1 MSTVSVTGANRGIG
15 LELVRQYAQG
25 GDAVLAFCRTPQSAD
40 ALNALARQ
48 SSGRVT
54 VHAMDVADESS
65 IRAAAHEIGEQP
77 VDILIN
83 NAGINGGEKQS
94 IDDVDTEK
102 WIEAFKVMVIGPFRV
117 IQAFLGNLRKA
128 ENPKVMTLTSQIGAT
143 TWPMGGS
150 YAYASAKAA
159 VNRVMIAM
167 ARDLNN
173 QITVNLVHPGW
184 VRTDMGGQNAHLA
197 VEESAAGIR
206 KVIASIT
213 KADSGKFYKWNGD
226 IHPW

>member
-77 VDILIN
+77 IDILIN
-83 NAGINGGEKQS
+83 NAGINGGENQG